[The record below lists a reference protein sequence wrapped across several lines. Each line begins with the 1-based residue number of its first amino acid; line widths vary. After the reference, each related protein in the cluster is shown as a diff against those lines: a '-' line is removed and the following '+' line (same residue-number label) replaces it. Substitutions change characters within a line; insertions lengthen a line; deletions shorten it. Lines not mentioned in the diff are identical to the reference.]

1 MNMLHA
7 EYAAEIEAP
16 QDVIYGIFAD
26 YRNSHPAILPKPYF
40 SDLSVEQ
47 GGVGAG
53 TVVSGAVRVYGT
65 SYPFH
70 LVVSEPEPG
79 RVLVETDTETQQ
91 VTKFILEPLASGRTR
106 VTIASDF
113 PVSAGFAGFMER
125 LVKPG
130 VTRRIYKA
138 ELERVARYVATMAK
152 SAPAF

>member
-16 QDVIYGIFAD
+16 PDIIYGIFAD

-40 SDLSVEQ
+40 GDLTVEQ

-70 LVVSEPEPG
+70 LVVTEPEPG

-91 VTKFILEPLASGRTR
+91 VTKFILEPLCG
-106 VTIASDF
+106 
-113 PVSAGFAGFMER
+113 
-125 LVKPG
+125 
-130 VTRRIYKA
+130 
-138 ELERVARYVATMAK
+138 ARA
-152 SAPAF
+152 

>member
-16 QDVIYGIFAD
+16 ADVIYGIFAD
-26 YRNSHPAILPKPYF
+26 YQTTHPAILPKQYF
-40 SDLSVEQ
+40 KSLNVEQ

-53 TVVSGAVRVYGT
+53 TVVSGSVQVYGT
-65 SYPFH
+65 NYPFH
-70 LVVSEPEPG
+70 LIVTEPESG
-79 RVLVETDTETQQ
+79 RVLVETDIETQQ
-91 VTKFILEPLASGRTR
+91 VTTFTLQPLTYGRTR

-113 PVSAGFAGFMER
+113 PVSPGFAGFMER

-138 ELERVARYVATMAK
+138 ELEQLAAYVRTMPK
-152 SAPAF
+152 TAPVV

>member
-7 EYAAEIEAP
+7 EYAAEIDAP
-16 QDVIYGIFAD
+16 PDVIYGIFAD

-40 SDLSVEQ
+40 GDLTVEQ

-91 VTKFILEPLASGRTR
+91 VTKFILEPLSSGRTR

-113 PVSAGFAGFMER
+113 PASAGFAGFMER

-138 ELERVARYVATMAK
+138 ELEQLTRYVAAMPTT
-152 SAPAF
+152 APAC